1 MTTPHTRDFRLA
13 KNEYVI
19 QVPKIRDTGNPGQGQ
34 KCVVPFR
41 SRCRGVM
48 LNIKDEV
55 TAAQTLNI
63 FKNASPQTGGI
74 KAYTIPANTG
84 PDDDG
89 DEFEF
94 LDFSL
99 DTRYAEA
106 ADSLYL
112 PGYSIS
118 VQSNGAGDANDTHS
132 ALIMKLEGA
141 SSTGLIAHQVG
152 QRTNQSA
159 AGDFPIPV
167 LMNRDVVVRGVC
179 CNNFTS
185 PDDNDIYGVRINGA
199 ATVPVSEGVGSKGA
213 AAPPDFFGE
222 FVGIRNVTLPKF
234 DLLEIHH
241 SGTSTGVNAV
251 LASVI
256 LASNGPLNEHCLQL
270 GEIANITTPNV
281 DFSIPVTMTE
291 PSIIK
296 GIVIHT
302 EVLTDAIDIWKL
314 RVNGADV
321 SPSVT
326 FSGTD
331 GLAANSGEFIAASS
345 RLELLPGDRVELR
358 SGGQSTSGKVYAA
371 LVIQV

>member
-19 QVPKIRDTGNPGQGQ
+19 QISSTRDTGNPGQGQ
-34 KCVVPFR
+34 KMVVPFR

-48 LNIKDEV
+48 LNIQDEV
-55 TAAQTLNI
+55 TEAQTFHI
-63 FKNASPQTGGI
+63 FKNASPQVPR
-74 KAYTIPANTG
+74 KEYTIPANTG
-84 PDDDG
+84 PDGNG

-94 LDFSL
+94 VNFSL
-99 DTRYAEA
+99 DTDYAKA
-106 ADSLYL
+106 VDSVFL
-112 PGYSIS
+112 PGDSIS
-118 VQSNGAGDANDTHS
+118 VNSDGAGLATDTHS
-132 ALIMKLEGA
+132 ALIMELEVA
-141 SSTGLIAHQVG
+141 VSTGLIAQQVG
-152 QRTNQSA
+152 QRTNQSV
-159 AGDFPIPV
+159 AGDFPLSV

-199 ATVPVSEGVGSKGA
+199 ATVPVSEGVGSTD
-213 AAPPDFFGE
+213 PPDFFGE
-222 FVGIRNVTLPKF
+222 FVGIRNVTLPKY

-241 SGTSTGVNAV
+241 SGTSTAGNSV

-256 LASNGPLNEHCLQL
+256 LASNGPLGEHCLQL

-302 EVLTDAIDIWKL
+302 EVLTDAVDIWKL

-326 FSGTD
+326 FRGTD